1 MVPNSDTSLIFCSG
15 AYGPTFG
22 AGRDLYIADKC
33 NSNNSSYAFFPSTYN
48 TDPPNQYTNC
58 QESYKAFSGA
68 TEDKYFR
75 VVEYEVFKVVFNPE
89 NKQQIQIP
97 SAFLASFIHSFYWQ
111 ANNPSQ

>member
-1 MVPNSDTSLIFCSG
+1 MKDEEKRAFLLQLDLKEKLLPTTDTSLIFCNH

-48 TDPPNQYTNC
+48 LLEPHRFENN

-68 TEDKYFR
+68 KEDKYFT
-75 VVEYEVFKVVFNPE
+75 VTEYEVFQVMYECEEVE
-89 NKQQIQIP
+89 V
-97 SAFLASFIHSFYWQ
+97 
-111 ANNPSQ
+111 